1 MMKLKAVLGLC
12 LLITACAVPTGI
24 PPAATLAPM
33 VSTVTL
39 EPSPTI
45 AQPAPTD
52 TIELTPTPETGVEI
66 AQSLKYD
73 QEYLAA
79 FQVVE
84 TKTVTVGGVEQKGV
98 VGVDQNGE
106 HILALEIKGKMT
118 RVGEWSDPKGN
129 NFYVY
134 VNPEYDPLQRI
145 LATEK
150 TPQVLTD
157 FMFESLAKGQFYD
170 RTGGDPEKLK
180 AIIFDPANAGKL
192 MFQIPVADPEAGDW
206 AVKWVNPEVEPDFTK
221 PIEIMTVFL
230 PAEVEKFMQSELGS
244 KLMDDRGDESVGG
257 YLMWI
262 APDGHIQIIKV
273 CAKIET
279 QNAIG
284 GIPKNLEGQ
293 NGVLRL
299 LRAYVSW
306 DLLAILDILSKQG
319 STDAFWDTFK
329 YSINRFDAR
338 SRPLLDFSI
347 EIE

>member
-221 PIEIMTVFL
+221 PWEVVPVFGDD
-230 PAEVEKFMQSELGS
+230 ANKFMKSSLGNNI
-244 KLMDDRGDESVGG
+244 MDYRGNDEQFGGLISV
-257 YLMWI
+257 
-262 APDGHIQIIKV
+262 AEDGHIQIYVVSSRFEAEWEMRGTPNNLTEK
-273 CAKIET
+273 
-279 QNAIG
+279 
-284 GIPKNLEGQ
+284 KNLIEGLRQ
-293 NGVLRL
+293 EVGWGLFAVLSTLEHFGKNDAYL
-299 LRAYVSW
+299 LES
-306 DLLAILDILSKQG
+306 
-319 STDAFWDTFK
+319 K
-329 YSINRFDAR
+329 YSRAQFDNKAR
-338 SRPLLDFSI
+338 ELFDFLV
-347 EIE
+347 EME

>member
-230 PAEVEKFMQSELGS
+230 PAEVEKLC
-244 KLMDDRGDESVGG
+244 K
-257 YLMWI
+257 
-262 APDGHIQIIKV
+262 
-273 CAKIET
+273 
-279 QNAIG
+279 
-284 GIPKNLEGQ
+284 
-293 NGVLRL
+293 
-299 LRAYVSW
+299 VSW
-306 DLLAILDILSKQG
+306 G
-319 STDAFWDTFK
+319 V
-329 YSINRFDAR
+329 N
-338 SRPLLDFSI
+338 
-347 EIE
+347 